1 MRGPEA
7 GVGSVGPVARGGVDA
22 FTGELLAPPA
32 PPGGGVAAAV
42 LRALARVVL
51 WALVAVGALRG
62 LLPLAPE
69 APRPAAVTGATA
81 GQASAVAA
89 AFLREYLTVGGDAAG
104 RAERLGRFT
113 AAGVEL
119 DRSVSLP
126 TGVAQYADQVVASE
140 VRPVD
145 GGVEVTVV
153 AHVLLRRPSGYRDA
167 GTLAFVVPLAGGAGG
182 LAVRGAPWPT
192 GVPVVAGRPVG
203 RSQAAPAGVAA
214 AASRAAR
221 QAVVAV
227 VRRDAG
233 ALARLGGGVPPE
245 VRPLPVGWRP
255 VRVGTAEVAGPVAAL
270 AARVTVRARA
280 PAGATYLVPVQVRLE
295 AGPRGVL
302 VRRVDAGGT
311 P

>member
-1 MRGPEA
+1 MREPEA
-7 GVGSVGPVARGGVDA
+7 GVGGAGPVARGGVDA

-51 WALVAVGALRG
+51 WALVALGALRG

-89 AFLREYLTVGGDAAG
+89 AFLREYLTVGGDVAG

-126 TGVAQYADQVVASE
+126 PGVAQYADQVVASE

-153 AHVLLRRPSGYRDA
+153 AHVLLRRAGGYRDA

-192 GVPVVAGRPVG
+192 GVPVAAGRPVG
-203 RSQAAPAGVAA
+203 RSQAAPASVAA
-214 AASRAAR
+214 AASRVAR

-233 ALARLGGGVPPE
+233 TLARLGGGAPPE
-245 VRPLPVGWRP
+245 VRPLPVGWRAAG
-255 VRVGTAEVAGPVAAL
+255 VGTAEVAGPVGAL

-295 AGPRGVL
+295 TGPRGVL
-302 VRRVDAGGT
+302 VRRIDAGGT
-311 P
+311 R

>member
-1 MRGPEA
+1 MRDQPA
-7 GVGSVGPVARGGVDA
+7 GGGVDT
-22 FTGELLAPPA
+22 FTGELLATPAPPP
-32 PPGGGVAAAV
+32 PPGGGVASAV
-42 LRALARVVL
+42 LRVLARVVL

-62 LLPLAPE
+62 LLPLGPE
-69 APRPAAVTGATA
+69 AGRPATVTVATA

-89 AFLREYLTVGGDAAG
+89 AFLREYLTVGGDVAE

-119 DRSVSLP
+119 DGSVSLP
-126 TGVAQYADQVVASE
+126 PGTAQYADQVVASE

-145 GGVEVTVV
+145 GGADVTVV
-153 AHVLLRRPSGYRDA
+153 AHVLLRRPGGYRDA

-182 LAVRGAPWPT
+182 LAVRGAPRPT
-192 GVPVVAGRPVG
+192 GLPVAAGRPVG
-203 RSQAAPAGVAA
+203 RPQAAPGGLAA
-214 AASRAAR
+214 AAARAAR

-227 VRRDAG
+227 VRRDAVT
-233 ALARLGGGVPPE
+233 LARLGGGVPPE
-245 VRPLPVGWRP
+245 VRPLPVGWRA
-255 VRVGTAEVAGPVAAL
+255 VGVGAAEVAGPVAAL
-270 AARVTVRARA
+270 TARVVLRARA